1 MTVDFLPERVTIHR
15 AMRARLIRQGHL
27 LAIMLAAIIGLGYFN
42 EQRIGRAEAEM
53 TSLDNQSTIMA
64 NQLEQM
70 FTLQKQLSDLMIKAR
85 IDNRLGSRING
96 MDILRELGRMLPKS
110 MALTSLELDTRKET
124 VKLEPAAG
132 GVATTAGARRARKD
146 KSKTINRLKLTITG
160 LSPNNVDVAN
170 FIADLS
176 ASRLFEEVDMGYAKN
191 VGFRGKEV
199 KEFQASC
206 YVVR

>member
-27 LAIMLAAIIGLGYFN
+27 LGIMLVAIVGLGFFN
-42 EQRIGRAEAEM
+42 EERIGRAEAEM
-53 TSLDNQSTIMA
+53 TALDTQSA
-64 NQLEQM
+64 NMTGQLEQM
-70 FTLQKQLSDLMIKAR
+70 FDLQQQLSDLMIKQR

-96 MDILRELGRMLPKS
+96 MAILGELGRILPES
-110 MALTSLELDTRKET
+110 MALTSLELDARTVI
-124 VKLEPAAG
+124 VKLKPATG
-132 GVATTAGARRARKD
+132 GVATAVGARRAKKD
-146 KSKTINRLKLTITG
+146 MNKTINRLKLTITG

-176 ASRLFEEVDMGYAKN
+176 ASPLFEEVDMGYAKN
-191 VGFRGKEV
+191 IDFRGKQA
-199 KEFQASC
+199 KEFQVSC